1 MSKKS
6 CKKFEED
13 IDSSEV
19 LEDDNKSIIMGL
31 IAQLRKGTDLSRVTL
46 PTFVLEPRSMLE
58 KITDF
63 MSHPDLLVRA
73 SKTSDPTQRFVEG
86 VKKPYNPI
94 LGEFFRCEYN
104 LKDGSKA
111 MYISEQVSHHP
122 PISAYY
128 YSLPELG
135 IFVTGEAH
143 PKAKFLGN
151 SAATVMKGYTR
162 IVFSELNN
170 ETFEISNPNVYAR
183 GILFGKMIMEMG
195 DQSTIKC
202 KSLDLICE
210 LDFKTKGYFSG
221 QYHSVTGKIKRISTG
236 DVLYEISGVWTE
248 ELFIKGKVIRNWESI
263 ESKTLIIYFLFCT
276 LSQFLNLVLLCN
288 QNSSKESFFNVSKHP
303 VIAKSVE
310 PLDDQE
316 WNESR
321 KLWSKVTAGLAAKD
335 MDAATDEKTFIE
347 NRQREETAVRQ
358 KEGLQWHP
366 RFFNI
371 NKHDEYEFKGVK
383 GIDYKNLSQAKEHLE
398 KHMFAHT
405 PPAVSPTTSAE
416 TFINEQGQKTLIS
429 ERKPIAA

>member
-1 MSKKS
+1 MSRKS

-13 IDSSEV
+13 IDGSEV

-73 SKTSDPTQRFVEG
+73 SKTNDPTQRFVEVCRFFLSGWHIKPKG

-221 QYHSVTGKIKRISTG
+221 QYHSVAGKIKHISTG
-236 DVLYEISGVWTE
+236 NVLYEISGVWTE
-248 ELFIKGKVIRNWESI
+248 ELFIKGK
-263 ESKTLIIYFLFCT
+263 
-276 LSQFLNLVLLCN
+276 
-288 QNSSKESFFNVSKHP
+288 NSSKESFFNVSKHP

-347 NRQREETAVRQ
+347 NRQREETAVRR

-366 RFFNI
+366 RFFTI
-371 NKHDEYEFKGVK
+371 NKHEEYEFKGLK
-383 GIDYKNLSQAKEHLE
+383 GIDYKNLSQASDHLE

-405 PPAVSPTTSAE
+405 PPAVSPATSSAE

>member
-73 SKTSDPTQRFVEG
+73 SKTSDPTQRFVEVCRFFLSGWHIKPKG

-248 ELFIKGKVIRNWESI
+248 ELFIKGK
-263 ESKTLIIYFLFCT
+263 
-276 LSQFLNLVLLCN
+276 
-288 QNSSKESFFNVSKHP
+288 NSSKESFFNVSKHS

>member
-73 SKTSDPTQRFVEG
+73 SKTSDPTQRFVEVCRFFLSGWHIKPKG

-248 ELFIKGKVIRNWESI
+248 ELFIKGK
-263 ESKTLIIYFLFCT
+263 
-276 LSQFLNLVLLCN
+276 
-288 QNSSKESFFNVSKHP
+288 NSSKESFFNVSKHP